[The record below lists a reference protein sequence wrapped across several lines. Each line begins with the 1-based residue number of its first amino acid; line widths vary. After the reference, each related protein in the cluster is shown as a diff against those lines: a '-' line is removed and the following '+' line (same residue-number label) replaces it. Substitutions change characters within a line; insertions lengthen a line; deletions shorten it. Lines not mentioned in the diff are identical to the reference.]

1 MKPGP
6 NFKMSKANKTV
17 LAHIIDP
24 HYRGEIK
31 RGLID
36 AQLSSEVKIKPER
49 SKGNGNAG
57 TASRTTSERSSV
69 AE

>member
-6 NFKMSKANKTV
+6 NFKMTKANKTV
-17 LAHIIDP
+17 LAHILDP
-24 HYRGEIK
+24 HRRGEIK

-36 AQLSSEVKIKPER
+36 AQLSSEARVKPER
-49 SKGNGNAG
+49 SKGNSGP
-57 TASRTTSERSSV
+57 RTTSTTSSV